1 MEGSKLKALFLAAL
15 VSTILVAVNTH
26 QVNPQKGFQKK
37 IAQSLVGSKQPVDS
51 DLVADPKQAAGL
63 KQRATGLKQKV
74 PLILQTNPSNCGLA
88 SLAMLLSYY
97 LEAPISL
104 ESLERAAATLLNA
117 SSARWKSEGFSVG
130 ELKSLASA
138 YGITIQAARID
149 AAKLQTLN
157 FPLLAW
163 IDPGSGGHFTVI
175 QSFEG
180 GEVSLADP
188 TRGYFRIGEAMWD
201 RLWLKSATGIV
212 LFVNSLGG
220 RLAES
225 PKR

>member
-188 TRGYFRIGEAMWD
+188 TRGYFRIGKALWD
-201 RLWLKSATGIV
+201 RLWLKGATGIV
-212 LFVNSLGG
+212 LFVN
-220 RLAES
+220 
-225 PKR
+225 